1 MVANSLKYSRYF
13 FKYTTKH
20 IENVVNLIMIII
32 IKTLSK
38 EEAQLGLHTIFPV
51 VLNLTFV
58 AMVAVKDSG
67 IVLPRRCCRE
77 YTYA

>member
-1 MVANSLKYSRYF
+1 M
-13 FKYTTKH
+13 TKH

-32 IKTLSK
+32 IKTLFK
-38 EEAQLGLHTIFPV
+38 EEAQLDLHTIFPG

-77 YTYA
+77 YAYP